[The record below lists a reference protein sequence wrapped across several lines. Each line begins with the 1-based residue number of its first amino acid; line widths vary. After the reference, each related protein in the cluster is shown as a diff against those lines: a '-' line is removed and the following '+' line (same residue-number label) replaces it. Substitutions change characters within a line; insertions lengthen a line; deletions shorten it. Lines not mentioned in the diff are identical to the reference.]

1 MVSYILLDEEYTIKL
16 SESYALVV
24 DGRLRGVY
32 QHVIVRDP
40 TEVELNEHQARFVR
54 VECTDGT
61 FILPIFRALSYD
73 AIAAFSAKPSKHESI
88 VTCPVIYVEVMYLT
102 YVPFCRKN
110 NTEPYY
116 VIGKTILP
124 NYTIK

>member
-40 TEVELNEHQARFVR
+40 TEV
-54 VECTDGT
+54 
-61 FILPIFRALSYD
+61 
-73 AIAAFSAKPSKHESI
+73 
-88 VTCPVIYVEVMYLT
+88 
-102 YVPFCRKN
+102 
-110 NTEPYY
+110 
-116 VIGKTILP
+116 
-124 NYTIK
+124 